1 MQSFLNLV
9 AKRILSN
16 HTSLERIHIIV
27 PTRRA
32 AFFLMQELAR
42 ETTEPMMSP
51 VVMAVDDFV
60 ESICTLEIEDPV
72 HLLFDLY
79 ETFREIDPDVQFER
93 FMGWAS
99 VLLSD
104 LDKIDQYLVKTDYL
118 FDYLSE
124 THALTRWQES
134 LPSGKTLQSE
144 GGSKQYFSLFEN
156 IKKVYWSFRN
166 RLLEKGMAYR
176 GMAYR
181 ELAEDEGQLLSKKAD
196 FEKLYFAGFNAFTE
210 SERVIVSSLI
220 KAKKAEVLWDSDSYY
235 MSENTGVEAG
245 KSLRDYQKSKVFGEW
260 NWTTDH
266 LMQTA
271 KDLTIYGVPNAT
283 LQTKVAGQLYRQMRE
298 KDDPENPI
306 PTAIVLADENL
317 LLPMLYSLDEDVRDL
332 NVTMGLSM
340 RNSLLYTL
348 VDSIF
353 ELQQNVVEFRS
364 KSGKLI
370 RIPKFGH
377 KSINKILNH
386 PFIRHY
392 EHVALTP
399 LSDGQTIIQKTV
411 REITR

>member
-1 MQSFLNLV
+1 
-9 AKRILSN
+9 
-16 HTSLERIHIIV
+16 
-27 PTRRA
+27 
-32 AFFLMQELAR
+32 
-42 ETTEPMMSP
+42 MMSP

-181 ELAEDEGQLLSKKAD
+181 ELAEDEGQLLSKKPIL
-196 FEKLYFAGFNAFTE
+196 KNYILPVSMHLQNPKE
-210 SERVIVSSLI
+210 SLSRSLI

-283 LQTKVAGQLYRQMRE
+283 LQTKVAGQLYQQMRE

-317 LLPMLYSLDEDVRDL
+317 LLPDAVFPRRGSARPERDHGAFHAQFAALYL
-332 NVTMGLSM
+332 G
-340 RNSLLYTL
+340 
-348 VDSIF
+348 
-353 ELQQNVVEFRS
+353 
-364 KSGKLI
+364 
-370 RIPKFGH
+370 
-377 KSINKILNH
+377 
-386 PFIRHY
+386 
-392 EHVALTP
+392 
-399 LSDGQTIIQKTV
+399 
-411 REITR
+411 